1 MIASQE
7 ARIDFYKQFIDGFQ
21 ILFDALENRVIED
34 GEGWQIRLTEWPSPL
49 FNRVV
54 IHSAR
59 PEAMAEVNAIL
70 EKHKAPVL
78 INLVGG
84 GLEHTKALQDAGYTL
99 RNTTPFMIW
108 ATDDSQDNFAL
119 RDGLSVKHLDAS
131 SLDVLKRIYKE
142 SFGFGD
148 DVIELMGR
156 ILFADPLAATYGLF
170 KDDEIVSAVMAV
182 KSEGDIGIW
191 NMATPIAHQK
201 HGYGEQLL
209 RHVMKS
215 YKGLGAEKLLLTSSP
230 AGKALYDKCGWQTL
244 DYLPTFIK
252 S

>member
-7 ARIDFYKQFIDGFQ
+7 TRIDFYKQFIDGFQ

-34 GEGWQIRLTEWPSPL
+34 GDGWQIRLTEWPSPL

-59 PEAMAEVNAIL
+59 PEAMVEVNAIL

-108 ATDDSQDNFAL
+108 VTDDSQDNFAL
-119 RDGLSVKHLDAS
+119 RDGLSVKHLDVS

-156 ILFADPLAATYGLF
+156 ILFANPLAATYGLF

-215 YKGLGAEKLLLTSSP
+215 YRGRGAEKLLLTSSP

>member
-34 GEGWQIRLTEWPSPL
+34 GDGWQIRLTEWPSPL

-54 IHSAR
+54 IHAAR

-70 EKHKAPVL
+70 EKHKVPVL

-84 GLEHTKALQDAGYTL
+84 GVEHTKALQDAGYTL

-108 ATDDSQDNFAL
+108 VSNDSQDNFVL

-156 ILFADPLAATYGLF
+156 ILFANPLAATYGLF
-170 KDDEIVSAVMAV
+170 KNDEIVSAVMAV

>member
-7 ARIDFYKQFIDGFQ
+7 TRIDFYKQFIDGFQ

-34 GEGWQIRLTEWPSPL
+34 GDGWQIRLTEWPSPL

-54 IHSAR
+54 IHAAR
-59 PEAMAEVNAIL
+59 PEAMPEVNAIL
-70 EKHKAPVL
+70 EKHKVPVL
-78 INLVGG
+78 INLVGSG
-84 GLEHTKALQDAGYTL
+84 VEHTRALQDAGYTL

-108 ATDDSQDNFAL
+108 VSDDSQDNFDL

-156 ILFADPLAATYGLF
+156 ILFANPLAATYGLF

-215 YKGLGAEKLLLTSSP
+215 YKGRGAEKLLLTSSP

>member
-1 MIASQE
+1 VIASQE
-7 ARIDFYKQFIDGFQ
+7 ARIDFYKRFIDGFQ

-59 PEAMAEVNAIL
+59 PEAMVEVKAIL

-156 ILFADPLAATYGLF
+156 ILFANPLAATYGLF

>member
-59 PEAMAEVNAIL
+59 PEAMVEVKAIL

-99 RNTTPFMIW
+99 RHTTPFMIW
-108 ATDDSQDNFAL
+108 VTDDSQDNFAL

-142 SFGFGD
+142 SFGFSD

>member
-21 ILFDALENRVIED
+21 ILFNALENRVIED
-34 GEGWQIRLTEWPSPL
+34 GDGWQIRLTEWPSPL

-70 EKHKAPVL
+70 EKHKVPVL

-108 ATDDSQDNFAL
+108 VTDDSQDNFAL

-142 SFGFGD
+142 SFWFGD
-148 DVIELMGR
+148 DVNELMGR
-156 ILFADPLAATYGLF
+156 ILFANPLAATYGLF

-201 HGYGEQLL
+201 NGYGEQLL

>member
-34 GEGWQIRLTEWPSPL
+34 GDGWQIRLTEWPSPL

-54 IHSAR
+54 IHAAR
-59 PEAMAEVNAIL
+59 AEAMAEVNAIL
-70 EKHKAPVL
+70 EKHKVPVL

-84 GLEHTKALQDAGYTL
+84 GVEHTKALQDAGYTL

-108 ATDDSQDNFAL
+108 VTDDSQDNFAL
-119 RDGLSVKHLDAS
+119 RDGLSVKHLDVS

-156 ILFADPLAATYGLF
+156 ILFANPLAATYGLF

>member
-59 PEAMAEVNAIL
+59 TEAMAEVKAIL

-108 ATDDSQDNFAL
+108 VSDDSQDNFAL
-119 RDGLSVKHLDAS
+119 RDGLSVKHLDVS

>member
-34 GEGWQIRLTEWPSPL
+34 GDGWQIRLTEWPSPL

-54 IHSAR
+54 IHAAR
-59 PEAMAEVNAIL
+59 PEAMPEVNAIL
-70 EKHKAPVL
+70 EKHKVPVL

-84 GLEHTKALQDAGYTL
+84 GVEHTKALQDAGYTL

-108 ATDDSQDNFAL
+108 VSDDSQDNFAL
-119 RDGLSVKHLDAS
+119 RDGLSVRHLDES

-142 SFGFGD
+142 SFGFSD

-156 ILFADPLAATYGLF
+156 ILFANPLAATYGLF

-215 YKGLGAEKLLLTSSP
+215 YKGLGAKKLLLTSSP